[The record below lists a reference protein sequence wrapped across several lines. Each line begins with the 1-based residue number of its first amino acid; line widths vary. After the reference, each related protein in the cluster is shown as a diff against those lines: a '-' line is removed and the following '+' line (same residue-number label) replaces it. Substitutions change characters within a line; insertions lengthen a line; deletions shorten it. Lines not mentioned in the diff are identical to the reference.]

1 MEAKDQFDERTRS
14 LAWASEAGESPR
26 LLVFWEGGFAA
37 RDLRA
42 GRSLVIGRAQDCDVR
57 VIHPSVSRR
66 HVAVHVGPPL
76 QVEDLGSANGT
87 LMNGAPLQAHQATSL
102 EPGKVVEA
110 GAAVLVV
117 HAPGQAAVSTDCPA
131 HEKIGRKR
139 RSGWGIA

>member
-1 MEAKDQFDERTRS
+1 LPQGIFARVARWS
-14 LAWASEAGESPR
+14 LG
-26 LLVFWEGGFAA
+26 
-37 RDLRA
+37 
-42 GRSLVIGRAQDCDVR
+42 AQDCDVH

-87 LMNGAPLQAHQATSL
+87 LMNGTPLQAHQATSL